1 MWEAGGGGF
10 SIEGTGILSC
20 LQSKYLV
27 LFRRLR
33 SGDAEALRRE
43 DVLAVWRKRSVSRM
57 KNFKLKFRTPGKF
70 LRNWMSPKHHF
81 REAKNTSSISMFPER
96 SIFLAQDRQL
106 LTRFL
111 CGSSMPHFNFLWRSG
126 SEADSKLFYRL
137 ERTSGEVE
145 QESRSVPNNSY
156 SDDVEFERKL
166 NIMAARF
173 QNQHEYDFCALKNE
187 SCERDELQ
195 DCIWYDFESLR
206 TCPICC

>member
-10 SIEGTGILSC
+10 SIGGTGILSC
-20 LQSKYLV
+20 LQSKSLV
-27 LFRRLR
+27 LYGRLR

-43 DVLAVWRKRSVSRM
+43 DVLA
-57 KNFKLKFRTPGKF
+57 GQF

-96 SIFLAQDRQL
+96 SIFLAQERQF